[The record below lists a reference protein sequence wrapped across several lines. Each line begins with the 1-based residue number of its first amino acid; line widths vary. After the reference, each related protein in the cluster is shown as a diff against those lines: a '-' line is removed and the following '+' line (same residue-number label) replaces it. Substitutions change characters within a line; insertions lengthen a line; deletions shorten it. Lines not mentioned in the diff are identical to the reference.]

1 MTNNRALG
9 FWVIGAF
16 CIFFGALIA
25 GNIEPE
31 VLGASS
37 ASVALSFIVS
47 FILIL
52 IGGMM
57 WITTAVVHVEEY

>member
-1 MTNNRALG
+1 MANIRALM
-9 FWVIGAF
+9 FWVIGSV

-31 VLGASS
+31 IIGATTV
-37 ASVALSFIVS
+37 SVILSYIIS

-52 IGGMM
+52 IGGMF